1 MMPSKT
7 PLLDHLPEDWPRLLS
22 SVKPVPAYRARQVAR
37 WIFRHDASEWETM
50 TDLPEELRRA
60 WGERWDLSLPAL
72 LDEQISRDGT
82 RKLLLGLSDGA
93 RIESVLIP
101 RVDRATLCVS
111 SQVGCAIGCRFC
123 RTADMGLVRNLTS
136 GEVLGQVR
144 IANRM
149 LAERPFR
156 DGSGEGV
163 ESPLLNRVNH
173 IVFMG
178 MGEPLANFDTLVRA
192 LKMLTAPDGFALSPR
207 RITVSTSGLAGRIRD
222 LGESGIP
229 VNLAVSLSAPTESLR
244 DHLMPINVHH
254 PIRSILDACRT
265 YPLRNRQRITFEYVL
280 LGGVNDSEEQS
291 RQLARLLAPFRSKVN
306 LIPFNPYQGSP
317 FVRPEPERVLRFQS
331 ILLEKGVT
339 ATIRTTRGEDILGA
353 CGQLALEPV
362 LSPLKESS
370 HWKTIDCSM
379 PV

>member
-1 MMPSKT
+1 MVSKT
-7 PLLDHLPEDWPRLLS
+7 PLLDHLPQDWPGLLS
-22 SVKPVPAYRARQVAR
+22 SGKPVPGYRARQVAR
-37 WIFRHDASEWETM
+37 WIFRRNATEWEGM
-50 TDLPEELRRA
+50 SDLPEELRCA
-60 WGERWDLSLPAL
+60 WAERWDLSLPSL

-82 RKLLLGLSDGA
+82 RKLLLGLSDGV

-101 RVDRATLCVS
+101 RDDRATLCVS

-123 RTADMGLVRNLTS
+123 RTADMGLVRNLTP

-144 IANRM
+144 IANRI
-149 LAERPFR
+149 LAGSPFR
-156 DGSGEGV
+156 DASREGSDA
-163 ESPLLNRVNH
+163 PLLNRVNH

-192 LKMLTAPDGFALSPR
+192 LSVLTAPEGFGLSPR

-222 LGESGIP
+222 LGASGIP

-244 DHLMPINVHH
+244 DTLMPINVHH
-254 PIRSILDACRT
+254 PIRAILDSCRT
-265 YPLRNRQRITFEYVL
+265 YPLKNRQRITFEYVL

-317 FVRPEPERVLRFQS
+317 FVRPEPERVLRFQE

-353 CGQLALEPV
+353 CGQLALDPV
-362 LSPLKESS
+362 QAPVKESRT
-370 HWKTIDCSM
+370 WKRIDCSM
-379 PV
+379 PA